1 MTKKPAKKPN
11 LNRSATGRT
20 TSQRTI
26 KQATSSSPPK
36 PKKSTATKKTTQSGA
51 KSVTP
56 DDVRS
61 SEAYRKAESKAKQY
75 AKDPDKMKQLFED
88 ASKKSKSA
96 RSGLFGETWAY
107 LQAMI
112 RLVRAYSNGSYREVP
127 IGSLFSILVAVIYFV
142 SPIDFIPDVI
152 PIVGLV
158 DDAIVA
164 GFVLKMVR
172 DDLDAFM
179 EWELS

>member
-1 MTKKPAKKPN
+1 MTKKPSQMPN
-11 LNRSATGRT
+11 SKSSAASKRSTE
-20 TSQRTI
+20 
-26 KQATSSSPPK
+26 QASSSTPQ
-36 PKKSTATKKTTQSGA
+36 KSSATKKTAQSGA
-51 KSVTP
+51 EGVTP

-75 AKDPDKMKQLFED
+75 AKDPEKMKQLFED
-88 ASKKSKSA
+88 AAKKSKSA

-112 RLVRAYSNGSYREVP
+112 RLVRAYSNGSYREIP
-127 IGSLFSILVAVIYFV
+127 IGSLVSILVAVIYFV

-152 PIVGLV
+152 PIAGLV

>member
-1 MTKKPAKKPN
+1 MTKKPSQKPISKASASSKPATKQAASSPSQKAKK
-11 LNRSATGRT
+11 
-20 TSQRTI
+20 
-26 KQATSSSPPK
+26 SSP
-36 PKKSTATKKTTQSGA
+36 TKKTTQSGA

-61 SEAYRKAESKAKQY
+61 SEAYRMAESKAKQY

-88 ASKKSKSA
+88 AAKKSKSA

-112 RLVRAYSNGSYREVP
+112 RLVRAYSNGSYREIP
-127 IGSLFSILVAVIYFV
+127 IGSLVSILVAVIYFV

-152 PIVGLV
+152 PIAGLV